1 MSSERQNRKV
11 VGQVAI
17 YTSEIMNALIGAG
30 LTYSPEAGDPF
41 PMREIPCAKVA
52 TVIAQ
57 YLVEHDVMVYHD
69 VPDNN
74 GKVGV

>member
-1 MSSERQNRKV
+1 M
-11 VGQVAI
+11 AI

-30 LTYSPEAGDPF
+30 LTYSPEEGDPF
-41 PMREIPCAKVA
+41 PMREIPCVRVA

>member
-1 MSSERQNRKV
+1 MS
-11 VGQVAI
+11 
-17 YTSEIMNALIGAG
+17 TDEIDAKK
-30 LTYSPEAGDPF
+30 
-41 PMREIPCAKVA
+41 REIPCAKVA

-74 GKVGV
+74 GKESL